1 MEIEALEIARIITL
15 KFCCKREQGNVVIVL
30 REGLVV
36 VFNLREIIACWFA
49 VGNDL
54 VKNL

>member
-30 REGLVV
+30 REGLAV